1 MSLYYSKFYEG
12 AAPAIYQDPNEVGND
27 LDAIEDAVINGTNK
41 VEDIADAEAGTI
53 NGVSEDPL
61 EEAYML
67 MFECEYNDNLL
78 MQAIGIQEV
87 NEAAR
92 GLEPLNEAGKVKEFF
107 KKIKEKLKKM
117 FETITKAFWKLVKKL
132 DLGMAND
139 KKFVAS
145 NKQKIIDGSKLEWTL
160 KDCYDIDSER
170 NLELTNSKAVA
181 YSLSSLKSGFDT
193 IIGGNGNMEGADDKF
208 GHRNA
213 DDIDETKKL
222 IINQIT
228 KGALTDCNSVNEIA
242 EQIKEKIIKDPV
254 EFSNKKDYG
263 WDGNKVCDILSKD
276 RETYKIRESYK
287 DVKKIYADTMKD
299 LDELNA
305 KYEAARKKEET
316 TNRVYV
322 ASKISVINELISFEK
337 SAQNVVFAQNMKI
350 ARMVRAQAR
359 RLANHFLGVYEKNK
373 DKKKA
378 AHESADLALGN
389 TTFSNIQFI

>member
-27 LDAIEDAVINGTNK
+27 LDAIEDAVLNGTNK

-145 NKQKIIDGSKLEWTL
+145 NKTKIVDGSKLEWSL
-160 KDCYDIDSER
+160 KDCYDIDENYKLDIVASKEVSR
-170 NLELTNSKAVA
+170 HINNFKNLIA
-181 YSLSSLKSGFDT
+181 
-193 IIGGNGNMEGADDKF
+193 
-208 GHRNA
+208 NA
-213 DDIDETKKL
+213 DKEDYDISEGNFDATQMDNFKMTV
-222 IINQIT
+222 INQIT
-228 KGALTDCNSVNEIA
+228 SGLIKCDNINEIP
-242 EQIKEKIIKDPV
+242 EKIKETIIKDPV
-254 EFSNKKDYG
+254 EFTNTKNYG
-263 WDGNKVCDILSKD
+263 WDGDKVCGILSAE

-287 DVKKIYADTMKD
+287 AVKKIYADTMKD
-299 LDELNA
+299 LDELNV
-305 KYEAARKKEET
+305 KFETIKKKEET
-316 TNRVYV
+316 GRRVRLSSL
-322 ASKISVINELISFEK
+322 AATSNELISFEK

-359 RLANHFLGVYEKNK
+359 RLANHFLGVYEKSK
-373 DKKKA
+373 DKKNAK
-378 AHESADLALGN
+378 HESADLALGN

>member
-12 AAPAIYQDPNEVGND
+12 AAPEIYQDPNEVGND
-27 LDAIEDAVINGTNK
+27 LDAIEDAVLNGTNK

-67 MFECEYNDNLL
+67 MFECEYNDNLI

-117 FETITKAFWKLVKKL
+117 FETITKAFWKLVRKL

-160 KDCYDIDSER
+160 KDCYDIDENYKLEVHASPVVVGMVDAFKKRMEKSE
-170 NLELTNSKAVA
+170 
-181 YSLSSLKSGFDT
+181 
-193 IIGGNGNMEGADDKF
+193 
-208 GHRNA
+208 NA
-213 DDIDETKKL
+213 DDGLANEYMYDAEKTSRAKSG
-222 IINQIT
+222 IIKQIS
-228 KGALTDCNSVNEIA
+228 GNLLDCDSVNEIV
-242 EQIKEKIIKDPV
+242 EQIKERIIKDPV
-254 EFSNKKDYG
+254 EFNNKKNYG
-263 WDGNKVCDILSKD
+263 WTGDKVCGILSAD
-276 RETYKIRESYK
+276 RETYKIRTSYK
-287 DVKKIYADTMKD
+287 DVKKLYADTMKN
-299 LDELNA
+299 LDELNQ
-305 KYEAARKKEET
+305 KYETMRKKEET
-316 TNRVYV
+316 INRVNL
-322 ASKISVINELISFEK
+322 ASLASTCNELISFEK

-350 ARMVRAQAR
+350 ARMIRGQAR
-359 RLANHFLGVYEKNK
+359 RLANHFLSVYEKNK
-373 DKKKA
+373 DKQKVQ
-378 AHESADLALGN
+378 HNSADLALGN

>member
-132 DLGMAND
+132 DLGMVND

-145 NKQKIIDGSKLEWTL
+145 NKQKIIDGSKLEWSL
-160 KDCYDIDSER
+160 KDCYDVDPE
-170 NLELTNSKAVA
+170 
-181 YSLSSLKSGFDT
+181 YSLEIKASSEVKAQVNGLKASLKDTASDYESQVNRDAAFHDT
-193 IIGGNGNMEGADDKF
+193 IKKNIVREITGGK
-208 GHRNA
+208 
-213 DDIDETKKL
+213 I
-222 IINQIT
+222 
-228 KGALTDCNSVNEIA
+228 TDCSSTNEIA
-242 EQIKEKIIKDPV
+242 EKIKETIIKDPV
-254 EFSNKKDYG
+254 EFKNSKDYG
-263 WDGNKVCDILSKD
+263 WTGDKVCDILSKE

-287 DVKKIYADTMKD
+287 DVKKVYADTMKE
-299 LDELNA
+299 LDELNV
-305 KYEAARKKEET
+305 KYEEARKKSET
-316 TNRVYV
+316 TDRVGLAGMVSV
-322 ASKISVINELISFEK
+322 ANEAIGFEK

-350 ARMVRAQAR
+350 ARLIRGQAR
-359 RLANHFLGVYEKNK
+359 RLANHFLSVYEKNK
-373 DKKKA
+373 DKQKVQ
-378 AHESADLALGN
+378 HNSADLALGN
-389 TTFSNIQFI
+389 STFSNIQFI